1 MNHAIF
7 MAAVIAGV
15 LLCAAL
21 LVVWSRKTTWLRAA
35 AIPLAL
41 SSSVGAG
48 VVMLSTL
55 GFAVPLIN
63 GLTAPAGDYSVLSSK
78 LVKDVGIFA
87 TIDLPEGPRLY
98 WLPWDT
104 ATAEAVQE
112 MQGDPENGGTM
123 MSIPPFEFSWD
134 QSKPS
139 FQPMPQPK
147 FLPDKPIDT
156 APPAPRFAA

>member
-1 MNHAIF
+1 MTQAIQL
-7 MAAVIAGV
+7 AAVLTGT
-15 LLCAAL
+15 LLVAAL

-41 SSSVGAG
+41 AAAGASG
-48 VVMLSTL
+48 VAMLSTL
-55 GFAVPLIN
+55 GFAVPMIN
-63 GLTAPAGDYSVLSSK
+63 GLTAPAGDHPLLSSK
-78 LVKDVGIFA
+78 LVKGVGIFA
-87 TIDLPEGPRLY
+87 TLDLPEGPRLY

-104 ATAEAVQE
+104 NMAEAVQE
-112 MQGDPENGGTM
+112 AEGAPDSGGTM
-123 MSIPPFEFSWD
+123 MTVPPFEFSWD

-147 FLPDKPIDT
+147 FLPDKPVDS